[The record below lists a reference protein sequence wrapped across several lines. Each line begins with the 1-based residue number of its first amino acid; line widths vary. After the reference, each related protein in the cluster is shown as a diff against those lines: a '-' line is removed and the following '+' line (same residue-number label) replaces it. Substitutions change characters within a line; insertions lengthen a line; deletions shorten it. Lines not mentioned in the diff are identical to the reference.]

1 MNRNLNHMSQLAIR
15 LDPSLLMDEVNLT
28 PDPWQRSVLRS
39 TNDRILILCARQTGK
54 STTTAILGLYTAIFE
69 PDSLVLLLA
78 PSQRQSGELY
88 RKMIGFYNQL
98 DKPVPALQETAT
110 TLFLGNGSR
119 ILCLPGSA
127 DTIRCFSSPRL
138 VIIDEAALTEDD
150 LYVAVNPML
159 GVGRGRFIALSTPMG
174 QRGWF
179 YDAWE
184 TPRGPWERVSVTAED
199 CPRIAPHFLAEQR
212 QLLGDRWFRQE
223 YLCSFEETIDQ
234 VFTTESVLAAFCSTK
249 PPLFEPTGTPP
260 APDTTS
266 NKVPLYRLGG

>member
-1 MNRNLNHMSQLAIR
+1 MALDPALMMNRLG
-15 LDPSLLMDEVNLT
+15 LD

-39 TNDRILILCARQTGK
+39 ASDRILMLCVRQGGK
-54 STTTAILGLYTAIFE
+54 STTTAVLGLHTAIYE

-78 PSQRQSGELY
+78 PSQRQSSELFQ
-88 RKMIGFYNQL
+88 KMNASYVILGR
-98 DKPVPALQETAT
+98 PVPAVQETAT
-110 TLFLGNGSR
+110 TLVLNNGSR
-119 ILCLPGSA
+119 IVCLPGSP

-138 VIIDEAALTEDD
+138 VIIDEAALTQDD
-150 LYVAVNPML
+150 LIVAVSPML
-159 GVGRGRFIALSTPMG
+159 GVGRGRLVALSTPMG
-174 QRGWF
+174 RRGWF
-179 YDAWE
+179 FDSWE
-184 TPRGPWERVSVTAED
+184 TGTGWERFRATAED
-199 CPRIAPHFLAEQR
+199 CPRIAPAFLAEQR

-234 VFTTESVLAAFCSTK
+234 VFTTESVLAAFSSTK